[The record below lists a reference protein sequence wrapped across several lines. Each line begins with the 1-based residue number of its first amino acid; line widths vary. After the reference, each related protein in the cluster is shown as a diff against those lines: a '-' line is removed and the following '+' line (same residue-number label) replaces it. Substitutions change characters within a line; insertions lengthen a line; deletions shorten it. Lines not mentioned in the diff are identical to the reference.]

1 MSEESWKFDEDLL
14 YVLKEA
20 RSHAKEHL
28 TQARRGN
35 ATAGFLAS
43 FRKIEV
49 NRLKQIEETLC
60 YTDTGSEQEVELL
73 TRLLGVWLTWYFAG
87 VPAVRLWQQIS
98 ERLRRDVALPTIA
111 FKMKAYGDV
120 YRIERRRFA
129 EREKL
134 VGSEKS
140 AEEAL
145 ETLEGIV
152 TIVDHSTLTHADE
165 ELQLLDQRIAL
176 KDEVKPDA
184 SSQVKNRI
192 LDSYLHSSTRSPAQT
207 SFCVNA
213 LVEILARHYCS
224 CQILR
229 YVKAGLRIELF
240 LILQDDSD
248 VETVRIFIEESLDKT
263 AEHQVAFWYSE
274 HDDLVKGIPIGVLG
288 THTGVV
294 REDGQWLGSPV
305 GRKFDTRRLT
315 SLSKLVR
322 KLPKSTENQL
332 FP

>member
-1 MSEESWKFDEDLL
+1 MNEESWKFDEDLL
-14 YVLKEA
+14 SVLKEA
-20 RSHAKEHL
+20 RAHAKEHL
-28 TQARRGN
+28 TQASEGN

-43 FRKIEV
+43 FRNIEV
-49 NRLKQIEETLC
+49 DRLKRIENALC
-60 YTDTGSEQEVELL
+60 DTDTGTEQEVQLL
-73 TRLLGVWLTWYFAG
+73 TRLLGVWLAWYFAG

-134 VGSEKS
+134 TGTEKS
-140 AEEAL
+140 AEEDL

-152 TIVDHSTLTHADE
+152 TIVDHSTLTDENE

-176 KDEVKPDA
+176 EGEVKPDA
-184 SSQVKNRI
+184 SSQIKNRM
-192 LDSYLHSSTRSPAQT
+192 LDYYLHQATRRTAET
-207 SFCVNA
+207 SYCINA

-229 YVKAGLRIELF
+229 YVKAGHPIELF
-240 LILQDDSD
+240 LILKDDSD
-248 VETVRIFIEESLDKT
+248 VEAVRIIIDEKLNKSAKK
-263 AEHQVAFWYSE
+263 QVAYWYSE
-274 HDDLVKGIPIGVLG
+274 HDAVAKDVPIGVLG

-315 SLSKLVR
+315 SLSNVVK
-322 KLPKSTENQL
+322 KLPKSAENQL